1 MSQKRILLKEAI
13 ADAKTVK
20 AMAIANAK
28 AALEETFTPQLTS
41 MLSAKIQ
48 EMDEEEEE
56 LDESGFGEMNADPEE
71 GFSEMGEK
79 ALDEEDEL
87 DLEELLA
94 ELNESEDDEV
104 EDEEIE
110 DEEDE
115 STPLDLENMTDE
127 DLVSMIENVVKDMVG
142 SGELE
147 LDLEDENEE
156 EEEMEDED
164 VNLDELLAEIEGLDD
179 EDDDL
184 MNEEE
189 EDLDEIFGF
198 GKAGSGGSK
207 FIKDF
212 ISANKSAIDQVV
224 ATDDKTSKNAAAKEL
239 ITKFY
244 NQNVRKMDSGALRS
258 DVSVLRTALG
268 LEALGGAS
276 KGSVST
282 AENIQSELD
291 EAYATIE
298 SLRGSLNEVNLLNAK
313 LLYTNKIFKSKN
325 LTESQKVKVL
335 TTFDKATTVKE
346 TKLVFDTLNE
356 SLKVKSNLME
366 GRPGSASQVTGI
378 PKTKQPIVESD
389 EMVKRFQTLAGII

>member
-1 MSQKRILLKEAI
+1 MSQKRTMLTEAI

-48 EMDEEEEE
+48 EMDE
-56 LDESGFGEMNADPEE
+56 DEDEDEDYGINVVT
-71 GFSEMGEK
+71 GEK
-79 ALDEEDEL
+79 LPKPNPVTEEDEL
-87 DLEELLA
+87 DLDELLA

-127 DLVSMIENVVKDMVG
+127 DLVSMIEDVVKDMVG

-212 ISANKSAIDQVV
+212 IAANKSAIDQVV

-366 GRPGSASQVTGI
+366 GITGSASQVTGI

-389 EMVKRFQTLAGII
+389 EMVKRFQKLAGII